1 MGADEIVVSEDVLIW
16 PSSDEGIEDGHDCPE
31 RWDSEMVWPGTPAV
45 GGSCTFVVDKSLRI
59 MGRAARRFMLLR
71 PQACQ
76 WVESCIRPAGRRETT
91 HRCTQARV
99 DPKLQVL

>member
-45 GGSCTFVVDKSLRI
+45 GGSCTFVVDRSLRI
-59 MGRAARRFMLLR
+59 MGRAARRFMLLKA
-71 PQACQ
+71 PSMP
-76 WVESCIRPAGRRETT
+76 VG
-91 HRCTQARV
+91 
-99 DPKLQVL
+99 